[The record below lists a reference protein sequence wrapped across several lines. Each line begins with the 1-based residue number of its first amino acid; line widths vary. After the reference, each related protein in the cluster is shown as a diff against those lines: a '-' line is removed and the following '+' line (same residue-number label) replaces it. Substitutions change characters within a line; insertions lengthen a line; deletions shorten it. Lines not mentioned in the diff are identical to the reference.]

1 MVWFARLGAEL
12 ALPARP
18 LITSLGNPKPQPRPA
33 LVQTGER
40 SVIVVGGV
48 WISRTIELPAL
59 RRGLHLVTAEIVGA
73 MPEIAGLSAG
83 LLHAQI
89 LHTSAALTLNENA
102 DPSVGID
109 LATWLDEIAPE
120 EAAYWTHTLEG
131 PDDMPAHAKA
141 ALLGASVSVPIA
153 AGLPQLGTW
162 QGIHLCELR
171 DHAGPRRIVLTLAGE

>member
-1 MVWFARLGAEL
+1 
-12 ALPARP
+12 
-18 LITSLGNPKPQPRPA
+18 
-33 LVQTGER
+33 
-40 SVIVVGGV
+40 
-48 WISRTIELPAL
+48 
-59 RRGLHLVTAEIVGA
+59 

-120 EAAYWTHTLEG
+120 DAAYWTHTLEG

-162 QGIHLCELR
+162 QGCAESLR
-171 DHAGPRRIVLTLAGE
+171 VLAQLTTANQATIGTTGIR